1 MQHPVGTFHMKLSY
15 QFNCVSRHMIG
26 NNLIRK
32 IYFFQIEVKSTILEV
47 ILSNNEL
54 IFYGVENLVISLF
67 TTFLER
73 VVFTL
78 STLLE

>member
-1 MQHPVGTFHMKLSY
+1 
-15 QFNCVSRHMIG
+15 MIG

-32 IYFFQIEVKSTILEV
+32 IFFFQIEVKSTILEV

-78 STLLE
+78 STLLD